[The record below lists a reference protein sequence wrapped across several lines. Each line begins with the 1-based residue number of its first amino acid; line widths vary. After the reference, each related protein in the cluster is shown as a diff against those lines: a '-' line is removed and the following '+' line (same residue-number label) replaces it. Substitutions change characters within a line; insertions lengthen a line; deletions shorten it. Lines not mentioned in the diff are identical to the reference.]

1 MFEWQYQLQKTL
13 QHPRII
19 NYSDAQISGIQRDNK
34 SNSDMVAHGN
44 TTTIRQPTANASG
57 AAIPEHQL
65 QHDTNSRSGSVIANN
80 LEISIVEGASSPS
93 NEIFYDPS
101 PAAVKRG
108 NSIIWTNNDFIP
120 HTATSGNAENGE
132 AQIETLFDTGIL
144 GPGNSSEA
152 IRINAADA
160 GMYNYYCT
168 LHPFMKGQLTIE
180 D

>member
-65 QHDTNSRSGSVIANN
+65 QHDTNSRSGSVKANN
-80 LEISIVEGASSPS
+80 LEISIVEGPLVQVMRS
-93 NEIFYDPS
+93 F
-101 PAAVKRG
+101 
-108 NSIIWTNNDFIP
+108 IILRP
-120 HTATSGNAENGE
+120 L
-132 AQIETLFDTGIL
+132 Q
-144 GPGNSSEA
+144 SSEA
-152 IRINAADA
+152 
-160 GMYNYYCT
+160 T
-168 LHPFMKGQLTIE
+168 L
-180 D
+180 